1 MIGNYDPKRLESE
14 VIKFWE
20 DNKIYQKLK
29 SEVNKRTEKFLFID
43 GPPYPSSPVPHIGT
57 IWNKVI
63 KDCILRYERLMNKKV
78 HDQPGYD
85 THGLPIEV
93 AIERQ
98 LGIKNKQEII
108 DKIGVEN
115 FIKKCKDFALNN
127 ANMMTKNFKDIGV
140 FMDWDNP
147 YYTLDPEYISSSWSV
162 VKKAYEKGLLGKGTA
177 VLHWCPRCETT
188 LSDYEVS
195 EYKDI
200 EDPSIYVKFKIKGEN
215 NKYLLIWTTT
225 PWTIPANVFV
235 MVNKD
240 YYYVDVEVNG
250 EILVIAKDRV
260 ESVMKE
266 AGITNYKIL
275 RVYKGD
281 DLLGVRYEHPLKD
294 LIPAQSNL
302 EHYVVDAGSV
312 VTLSEGT
319 GLVHGAPG
327 HGEEDFEIGT
337 RNGFPVVMFV
347 NDKGEFKE
355 EGGKYKGLNVREAAE
370 VIIKDLRE
378 HKALL
383 YAGKIVHR
391 YPVCWR
397 CKTPLILRAVDQ
409 WFIRVSKIKN
419 KMLEEID
426 KVNWIPE
433 WGKIRI
439 GNMIR
444 ELRDWVISRQR
455 FWGTPLPIWVCENC
469 SNVIV
474 VGSKEELEKISVD
487 PVPNDL
493 HKPYIDNI
501 RVKCNKCG
509 SMARRVP
516 DVADVW
522 FDSGVA
528 FFASLGKD
536 WNKKWKQIGP
546 VDLVLEGHDQLR
558 GWFFSLLRT
567 GMILLDKAPY
577 LSVLVHGFMLD
588 EQGREMHKSLGNYV
602 EPSVVIER
610 YGRDILRLWLLRNT
624 TWEDAK
630 FSWRSLDLVKRDLQV
645 IWNTFVFASTYM
657 NLDNFDPSKYNLSY
671 IIKYAKIEDLWLL
684 SRFNSMLKIVIEAMK
699 DYKVH
704 ELANTL
710 VNFLIEDVSRFYIRL
725 IRKRAWVEGNTEDK
739 VSLYY
744 VLYYVLKNW
753 LILASTVIPFTA
765 EKIYQSFCVDDK
777 KESVSMETIGKYDES
792 LVNLELEQAFKLLR
806 EISEASLNARA
817 KAGIKLRWPL
827 SKVYVFLNEPKD
839 ISYLGKTKEVLLNL
853 LNAKDIEI
861 GDIKGFKNFSK
872 YKVEPNK
879 SIIGKEYKSLA
890 PKIIKYIEENGNVIA
905 RDILDNNSHKTMIE
919 GREIVLNSSH
929 LIISE
934 ETIEGYVSAKF
945 DKGVI
950 VISKQISQREEEE
963 GIVRDII
970 RRIQFM
976 RKKLGLNVVDYIL
989 VSIKVPEERG
999 DIIERW
1005 SDFIKS
1011 ETRALS
1017 ISTNEAKGDL
1027 LLDWDI
1033 EGETYTIGISKVN
1046 NDEKK

>member
-355 EGGKYKGLNVREAAE
+355 EGGKYKGLNV
-370 VIIKDLRE
+370 
-378 HKALL
+378 
-383 YAGKIVHR
+383 
-391 YPVCWR
+391 
-397 CKTPLILRAVDQ
+397 
-409 WFIRVSKIKN
+409 
-419 KMLEEID
+419 
-426 KVNWIPE
+426 
-433 WGKIRI
+433 
-439 GNMIR
+439 
-444 ELRDWVISRQR
+444 
-455 FWGTPLPIWVCENC
+455 
-469 SNVIV
+469 
-474 VGSKEELEKISVD
+474 
-487 PVPNDL
+487 
-493 HKPYIDNI
+493 
-501 RVKCNKCG
+501 
-509 SMARRVP
+509 
-516 DVADVW
+516 
-522 FDSGVA
+522 
-528 FFASLGKD
+528 
-536 WNKKWKQIGP
+536 
-546 VDLVLEGHDQLR
+546 
-558 GWFFSLLRT
+558 
-567 GMILLDKAPY
+567 
-577 LSVLVHGFMLD
+577 
-588 EQGREMHKSLGNYV
+588 
-602 EPSVVIER
+602 
-610 YGRDILRLWLLRNT
+610 
-624 TWEDAK
+624 
-630 FSWRSLDLVKRDLQV
+630 
-645 IWNTFVFASTYM
+645 
-657 NLDNFDPSKYNLSY
+657 
-671 IIKYAKIEDLWLL
+671 
-684 SRFNSMLKIVIEAMK
+684 
-699 DYKVH
+699 
-704 ELANTL
+704 
-710 VNFLIEDVSRFYIRL
+710 
-725 IRKRAWVEGNTEDK
+725 
-739 VSLYY
+739 
-744 VLYYVLKNW
+744 
-753 LILASTVIPFTA
+753 
-765 EKIYQSFCVDDK
+765 
-777 KESVSMETIGKYDES
+777 
-792 LVNLELEQAFKLLR
+792 
-806 EISEASLNARA
+806 
-817 KAGIKLRWPL
+817 
-827 SKVYVFLNEPKD
+827 
-839 ISYLGKTKEVLLNL
+839 
-853 LNAKDIEI
+853 
-861 GDIKGFKNFSK
+861 
-872 YKVEPNK
+872 
-879 SIIGKEYKSLA
+879 
-890 PKIIKYIEENGNVIA
+890 
-905 RDILDNNSHKTMIE
+905 
-919 GREIVLNSSH
+919 
-929 LIISE
+929 
-934 ETIEGYVSAKF
+934 
-945 DKGVI
+945 
-950 VISKQISQREEEE
+950 
-963 GIVRDII
+963 
-970 RRIQFM
+970 
-976 RKKLGLNVVDYIL
+976 
-989 VSIKVPEERG
+989 
-999 DIIERW
+999 
-1005 SDFIKS
+1005 
-1011 ETRALS
+1011 
-1017 ISTNEAKGDL
+1017 
-1027 LLDWDI
+1027 
-1033 EGETYTIGISKVN
+1033 
-1046 NDEKK
+1046 